1 MIAEGRVVEQ
11 HKRKFVEFLGA
22 EEYEGKYQEKIRQT
36 INDRRFRLLVNVN
49 ELRTRGND
57 MVPKIMQ
64 RPREYIIAL
73 QEAAM
78 ETAKSLDPSFEKVL
92 RTKELNVGFEGSFGL
107 NSVTPRGLNSRLIN
121 TLVEVEGIV
130 VKCSNIRPKLVKS
143 VQYCPITKQ
152 YSIREYRDATSLD
165 IGIEV
170 RENAGERMPT
180 TSTFPTQDNEGNP
193 LEVEPGYCLYK
204 NYQSLVLQELPE
216 KSKVGQLPRSID
228 VILEHDLCDRIKPGD
243 RVLCVGVYRSLP
255 SSNNG
260 QTTGIF
266 RTVLIVNNVSVLG
279 KEIGAVRLTGNDVKN
294 IK

>member
-22 EEYEGKYQEKIRQT
+22 EEYEGKHQEKIRQT

-228 VILEHDLCDRIKPGD
+228 VI
-243 RVLCVGVYRSLP
+243 
-255 SSNNG
+255 
-260 QTTGIF
+260 
-266 RTVLIVNNVSVLG
+266 
-279 KEIGAVRLTGNDVKN
+279 
-294 IK
+294 